1 MQSLVGAGEGML
13 TTISEVVREG
23 PCSSQEPCP
32 HRAVCYL
39 LFQFFSSVST
49 QHYHKVPDEGL
60 WSFQPV
66 AALWIQEN
74 ISDDSQLKEQPAQIF
89 QFVEILV
96 GIRHSEVK
104 PFVWWGCN
112 SHILLVAMPGPLA
125 TSWFFIVLCF
135 LVMVFI
141 TASFGWALTTCQVL
155 HMRLVAT
162 TILKRGHITLILKMK
177 EPHSIRVSN
186 LSMKQ
191 GLQFIEETGE
201 LMVFPLTFCHITL
214 LFGREWYCHYQNGL
228 HILSHICHL
237 FIEEYFGTKT
247 LKPRPLLKIF
257 WFNRSGLVLRKSF

>member
-49 QHYHKVPDEGL
+49 QHYHKVPDKGL

-66 AALWIQEN
+66 AALWIQQN

-104 PFVWWGCN
+104 PFAWWGCN

-135 LVMVFI
+135 LAMVFI

-186 LSMKQ
+186 LSVQLVSEKARTSVYRRDWRTY
-191 GLQFIEETGE
+191 GLPTYF
-201 LMVFPLTFCHITL
+201 LS
-214 LFGREWYCHYQNGL
+214 HYTPVWKRM
-228 HILSHICHL
+228 ILSLSEWPTYLITYL
-237 FIEEYFGTKT
+237 PSVYRG
-247 LKPRPLLKIF
+247 IF
-257 WFNRSGLVLRKSF
+257 WNKNTEAQTPPEDILI